1 MASSMKERET
11 KGKFPLSN
19 LQFDIVMLLSQKSKA
34 LEAYDKY
41 IQDAQVCAEGKQLLE
56 EMKEADFKQVEQLKK
71 YLTECL
77 SKE

>member
-1 MASSMKERET
+1 MKEKET
-11 KGKFPLSN
+11 KTKFPLTD

-41 IQDAQVCAEGKQLLE
+41 LLDAEVCAEGKKMLE
-56 EMKEADFKQVEQLKK
+56 EMKQADFKQVEQLKK

-77 SKE
+77 TKE